1 MGLNI
6 KKGRQKTPR
15 RTLVY
20 GTPGVGKSTFAA
32 GAVNP
37 LFIPVEDGID
47 DIDVDRVNK
56 IVDVDQMMQVL
67 RDVVSDEHDYKTLV
81 IDSLSALETLIHAKV
96 CKKYDVDSIE
106 VAGGGYGKGYVEAL
120 NDFIGILNALEYIRV
135 EKDMNIVLIAHDTV
149 ELDPS
154 PSTNSFQK
162 YYPRLHKRARQKITE
177 WCDEVLF
184 AYFQVFTAQE
194 DQGFSKKVTKAKGS
208 QRMLLCD
215 GAKGWAKAKNRLGM
229 PEQVEMSWQEYQKF
243 IDGVNANG

>member
-1 MGLNI
+1 MALQIVQG
-6 KKGRQKTPR
+6 KQKMPR

-32 GAVNP
+32 GATKP
-37 LFIPVEDGID
+37 LFIPIEDGID
-47 DIDVDRVNK
+47 DLNVDRVGK
-56 IVDVDQMMQVL
+56 IQSYDELIDVL
-67 RDVVSDEHDYKTLV
+67 RDVATDEHDYETLV
-81 IDSLSALETLIHAKV
+81 IDSLSALETLLHAKV
-96 CKKYDVDSIE
+96 CQKYEVDSIE
-106 VAGGGYGKGYVEAL
+106 TAGGGYGKGYVEAL
-120 NDFIGILNALEYIRV
+120 NDFISILKALEYIRGQ
-135 EKDMNIVLIAHDTV
+135 KQMNVVLIAHDTV

-184 AYFQVFTAQE
+184 AYFQVFTATE

-215 GAKGWAKAKNRLGM
+215 GARGWADAKNRLGM
-229 PEQVEMSWQEYQKF
+229 PEQIEMSWQEYQKF
-243 IDGVNANG
+243 IDGVESNG

>member
-1 MGLNI
+1 MGLQI
-6 KKGRQKTPR
+6 VQGRQKMPR

-20 GTPGVGKSTFAA
+20 GNPGVGKSTFAA
-32 GAVNP
+32 GATKP

-47 DIDVDRVNK
+47 DLNVDRVGK
-56 IVDVDQMMQVL
+56 IQSYDELIQVL
-67 RDVVSDEHDYKTLV
+67 RDVATDEHDYQTLV
-81 IDSLSALETLIHAKV
+81 VDSLSALETLLHAKV
-96 CKKYDVDSIE
+96 CQKYDVDSIE
-106 VAGGGYGKGYVEAL
+106 SAGGGYGKGYVEAL
-120 NDFIGILNALEYIRV
+120 NDFISILKALEYIRTQ
-135 EKDMNIVLIAHDTV
+135 KQMNIVLIAHDTV

-184 AYFQVFTAQE
+184 AYFQVFTATE

-215 GAKGWAKAKNRLGM
+215 GARGWAEAKNRLSM
-229 PEQVEMSWQEYQKF
+229 PEQIEMSWQEYQQF
-243 IDGVNANG
+243 IDGVENNG